1 MHAIIFG
8 CVCMFCVSINSINLT
23 AAGDNLKSVT
33 RCINT
38 FVLMCTGQ
46 VCLFVQYSSLLVICN
61 DVMLCSERCRLFYFQ
76 LHNLPHPTGIIVY
89 YYDPYV
95 PRRAWFVVHI
105 DSDDRYIVTIT

>member
-46 VCLFVQYSSLLVICN
+46 VCLFVQYSSLLVICD
-61 DVMLCSERCRLFYFQ
+61 DVKCCVRKDVVYFIFSC
-76 LHNLPHPTGIIVY
+76 IIY
-89 YYDPYV
+89 HILQGSLYTTTTRMYP
-95 PRRAWFVVHI
+95 VVRG
-105 DSDDRYIVTIT
+105 SWYT